1 VRAEPAIRNPRTRVK
16 PKWTPSR
23 RSWRIPSH
31 SDRAAPSRIY
41 KTLAANSRLQ
51 VRPRSRTLM
60 SCLLMKIGKIS
71 AGRPVLPRFWFA
83 TNRQGRLA
91 PMGWGWLYSPCDDL
105 RWQVTVS
112 ATNIKTFIPRTELWY
127 REYDISINA
136 DEPQQT
142 ISFMPERRAS
152 RSFLAQ
158 DSTEREVASFTL
170 GKGAADWGPLTV
182 YALTKSGDIYSFCPY
197 LPKNAY
203 VMPDFIAAAFH

>member
-1 VRAEPAIRNPRTRVK
+1 MLNPNARLLAVVGAFQVTVIVLPRHGFTRLAPPTVDCKCVPA
-16 PKWTPSR
+16 
-23 RSWRIPSH
+23 
-31 SDRAAPSRIY
+31 
-41 KTLAANSRLQ
+41 LE
-51 VRPRSRTLM
+51 LM

-71 AGRPVLPRFWFA
+71 AGRPVLPRFWFFA

-91 PMGWGWLYSPCDDL
+91 PMGRRWLYPPCDDL
-105 RWQVTVS
+105 RRQVAVS
-112 ATNIKTFIPRTELWY
+112 ATNTNTFIPRTELWY
-127 REYDISINA
+127 REYDISVDA

-152 RSFLAQ
+152 RSFIAQ

-203 VMPDFIAAAFH
+203 VTPNFIAATLH